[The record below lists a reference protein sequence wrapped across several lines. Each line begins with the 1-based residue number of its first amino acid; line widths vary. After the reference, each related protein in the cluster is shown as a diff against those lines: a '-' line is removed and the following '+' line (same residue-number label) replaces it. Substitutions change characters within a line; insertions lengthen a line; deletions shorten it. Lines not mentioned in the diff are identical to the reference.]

1 MNEFLSLL
9 ENTVAKDSFTFSG
22 FKTDLTGYVQQLE
35 IICSNVVKS
44 WAPFKAVTVSVVAK
58 LIHPDWDT
66 RNHQTQL
73 GGKFSLR
80 SIDKNYVSDFLYK
93 NGYYDTP
100 TEFALTRSFEKCE
113 PFHETYSGNI
123 SPKPCKLAFLN
134 IVRTINTQENDGYL
148 EETLIYLLCFLKR
161 RKGEKLNLINSSIV
175 LKRHVDS
182 YAVFRLCEFISDVGS
197 GGSVVPIIAMHTLLE
212 LVQPKLWETAR
223 VNALKPHTASDKHG
237 GSYGDLEVL
246 DAVSSMP
253 IVVVEGKHKIAI
265 NDSIIRIFET
275 KVKLVDVPFKYIVTT
290 HRTSF
295 RITDSNIWIEEFTSF
310 IMGFLQRLQD
320 TSVYATFVLNFRK
333 DVLAFENLSMEVKGT
348 LNAKFETLF

>member
-1 MNEFLSLL
+1 MTEYSTVL
-9 ENTVAKDSFTFSG
+9 ETALVKNSFNFDSFKVDNT
-22 FKTDLTGYVQQLE
+22 YVQQLE
-35 IICSNVVKS
+35 VICSNVVKS
-44 WAPFKAVTVSVVAK
+44 WAPFKAVTVSVAAK
-58 LIHPDWDT
+58 LIHSDWDT

-73 GGKFSLR
+73 GGKCSLR
-80 SIDKNYVSDFLYK
+80 SIDKNYVSDFLFK

-113 PFHETYSGNI
+113 PFHENYSGNI

-148 EETLIYLLCFLKR
+148 EETLVYLLCFLKR
-161 RKGEKLNLINSSIV
+161 RKGEKLTLINSSIV
-175 LKRHVDS
+175 LKRPVDS
-182 YAVFRLCEFISDVGS
+182 NAVFRLCEFISDVGS

-212 LVQPKLWETAR
+212 LVQPKLWHTAR
-223 VNALKPHTASDKHG
+223 VNPLKHHTASDKH

-246 DAVSSMP
+246 DVVSSLP

-265 NDSIIRIFET
+265 NDSIVRIFET

-290 HRTSF
+290 HRTPF

-320 TSVYATFVLNFRK
+320 AAVYASFVLKFRK
-333 DVLAFENLSMEVKGT
+333 DVLAFDNLSMEVK
-348 LNAKFETLF
+348 ETLSANFEILF